1 MTYSF
6 DVILVV
12 TMGIREVIRRYVPTV
27 YSILNTSICELDIL
41 KSFIGLYSFFTLLR
55 LIIYTGKGGTG
66 KTVTSCATAIKMAE
80 RNYKTLVIS
89 ADPAHTLSDA
99 LMMPDVGHDSKQVL
113 PNLTALQIDPVAEM
127 SRQYNTIL
135 SYTAALFS
143 SKGIDET
150 LAYEI
155 AMLPGMTQL
164 FSLLKVEEVD
174 RARTFDA
181 VVLDMPA
188 SGEALRYL
196 YFPKLVGSIGRKLT
210 GLAGLFSGFA
220 KVFQP
225 LANFPTPTKDV
236 IQSEMDLLDRLNALS
251 DIINNNNRTSVR
263 LVANPDTFSIE
274 NAKRVLMSTS
284 LYGINVD
291 MAVINKIMATSSDEY
306 YAKWASFQ
314 RSKVEEAKANLY
326 GTELRGIDMLR
337 RHGEML
343 FGSDD
348 PSKIFY
354 HGEPYMFVKQ
364 GTAINMTVQVP
375 FTEKDDFSIER
386 YGDQLTITVKTV
398 TGRIANV
405 VPLPVA
411 TAGMKLAKAKLLNHK
426 LNVQFEKETL

>member
-1 MTYSF
+1 M
-6 DVILVV
+6 
-12 TMGIREVIRRYVPTV
+12 
-27 YSILNTSICELDIL
+27 
-41 KSFIGLYSFFTLLR
+41 R

-80 RNYKTLVIS
+80 RGHRTVVIS

-99 LMMPDVGHDSKQVL
+99 FMMPDIGYDLKLVQQ
-113 PNLTALQIDPVAEM
+113 NLTALQIDPVTEM
-127 SRQYNTIL
+127 SRQYDTIL
-135 SYTAALFS
+135 SYMATIFS
-143 SKGIDET
+143 AKGIDET

-164 FSLLKVEEVD
+164 FSLLKIEEVE
-174 RARTFDA
+174 RNRSFDV

-225 LANFPTPTKDV
+225 LAKIPAPSKDV
-236 IQSEMDLLDRLNALS
+236 IQSEMELLERLEYLAG
-251 DIINNNNRTSVR
+251 IIRDNDQTSVR

-274 NAKRVLMSTS
+274 NAKRALMSAS

-291 MAVINKIMATSSDEY
+291 MAVINKIMAGSTDEY

-314 RSKVEEAKANLY
+314 KSKVEDAKANFYPLPVKEVQLY
-326 GTELRGIDMLR
+326 GTELRGVDMLR
-337 RHGEML
+337 KHGEVL

-348 PSKIFY
+348 PGRVFY
-354 HGEPYMFVKQ
+354 RGKPYSFVRE
-364 GTAINMTVQVP
+364 GTSINMTVQVP

-386 YGDQLTITVKTV
+386 YGDQLTINVKTPAA
-398 TGRIANV
+398 RIVNI
-405 VPLPVA
+405 VPLPIA
-411 TAGMKLAKAKLLNHK
+411 TAGMKLARAKLLDHE
-426 LNVQFEKETL
+426 LNVLFEKVS

>member
-1 MTYSF
+1 
-6 DVILVV
+6 V
-12 TMGIREVIRRYVPTV
+12 
-27 YSILNTSICELDIL
+27 
-41 KSFIGLYSFFTLLR
+41 R

-80 RNYKTLVIS
+80 RGHRTVVIS

-99 LMMPDVGHDSKQVL
+99 FMMPDIGYDPKLVQQ
-113 PNLTALQIDPVAEM
+113 NLTALQIDPVTEM
-127 SRQYNTIL
+127 SRQYDTIL
-135 SYTAALFS
+135 SYMAAIFS
-143 SKGIDET
+143 AKGIDET

-164 FSLLKVEEVD
+164 FSLLKIEEVE
-174 RARTFDA
+174 RNRSFDV

-225 LANFPTPTKDV
+225 LAKIPAPSKDV
-236 IQSEMDLLDRLNALS
+236 IQSEMELLDRLEYLAG
-251 DIINNNNRTSVR
+251 IIRDNDQTSVR

-274 NAKRVLMSTS
+274 NAKRALMSAS

-291 MAVINKIMATSSDEY
+291 MAVINKIMAGSTDEY

-314 RSKVEEAKANLY
+314 KSKVEDAKANFYPLPVKEVQLY
-326 GTELRGIDMLR
+326 GIELRGVDMLR
-337 RHGEML
+337 KHGEVL

-348 PSKIFY
+348 PGRVFY
-354 HGEPYMFVKQ
+354 RGKPYSFVRE
-364 GTAINMTVQVP
+364 GTSINMTVQVP

-386 YGDQLTITVKTV
+386 YGDQLTISVKTPAA
-398 TGRIANV
+398 RIVNI
-405 VPLPVA
+405 VPLPIA
-411 TAGMKLAKAKLLNHK
+411 TAGMKLARAKLLDHE
-426 LNVQFEKETL
+426 LNVLFEKVS

>member
-1 MTYSF
+1 
-6 DVILVV
+6 
-12 TMGIREVIRRYVPTV
+12 
-27 YSILNTSICELDIL
+27 LNTSIYELNIL
-41 KSFIGLYSFFTLLR
+41 KSFIGLHSFFILLR

-66 KTVTSCATAIKMAE
+66 KTVTSCATAIKVAE
-80 RNYKTLVIS
+80 HNYETLVIS

-99 LMMPDVGHDSKQVL
+99 FMMPNIGHDPKQVL
-113 PNLTALQIDPVAEM
+113 PNLTALQIDPVVEM

-174 RARTFDA
+174 REKTFD
-181 VVLDMPA
+181 VVILDMPA

-220 KVFQP
+220 KIFQP
-225 LANFPTPTKDV
+225 LAKFPTPTKNV
-236 IQSEMDLLDRLNALS
+236 MQSEMELLDRLNALS

-284 LYGINVD
+284 IYGINVD
-291 MAVINKIMATSSDEY
+291 MAIINKIMASSSDEY
-306 YAKWASFQ
+306 YAKWATFH
-314 RSKVEEAKANLY
+314 RSKVEEAKANFYPLHVREADLY

-337 RHGEML
+337 KHGEIL

-354 HGEPYMFVKQ
+354 HGEPYIFVKE
-364 GTAINMTVQVP
+364 GTGINMTVQVP
-375 FTEKDDFSIER
+375 FSEKDDFSIER
-386 YGDQLTITVKTV
+386 YGDQLTITVKTT
-398 TGRIANV
+398 TGQIASV

-411 TAGMKLAKAKLLNHK
+411 TAGMKLVKANLLNQK
-426 LNVQFEKETL
+426 LKVQFDKEPL

>member
-1 MTYSF
+1 LY
-6 DVILVV
+6 IL
-12 TMGIREVIRRYVPTV
+12 
-27 YSILNTSICELDIL
+27 SL
-41 KSFIGLYSFFTLLR
+41 LLR

-66 KTVTSCATAIKMAE
+66 KTVTSCATAIKLAE
-80 RNYKTLVIS
+80 RDYETLVIS

-99 LMMPDVGHDSKQVL
+99 FTLSNVGPEPNQVL
-113 PNLTALQIDPVAEM
+113 PKLTALQIDPITEM
-127 SRQYNTIL
+127 NRQYNTIL

-164 FSLLKVEEVD
+164 FSLLKIEEVD
-174 RARTFDA
+174 RAKTFDA

-210 GLAGLFSGFA
+210 GLAGFFSGFA
-220 KVFQP
+220 KIFQP
-225 LANFPTPTKDV
+225 LAKIPAPTKDV
-236 IQSEMDLLDRLNALS
+236 IQSEMELLDRLNALA
-251 DIINNNNRTSVR
+251 DIINNNDRTSVR

-274 NAKRVLMSTS
+274 NAKRVLMSTN

-291 MAVINKIMATSSDEY
+291 MAIINKIMAGSPSDEY
-306 YAKWASFQ
+306 YARWASFQ
-314 RSKVEEAKANLY
+314 KSKVEEAKANFYPLPTRETQLY
-326 GTELRGIDMLR
+326 STELRGIEMLR
-337 RHGEML
+337 RHGEVL

-348 PSKIFY
+348 PAKIFY
-354 HGEPYMFVKQ
+354 KGEPYTFVRE

-375 FTEKDDFSIER
+375 FTEKEDFSIER

-411 TAGMKLAKAKLLNHK
+411 TAGMKLVKAKLLDHT
-426 LNVQFEKETL
+426 LNVQFDKEAL

>member
-1 MTYSF
+1 
-6 DVILVV
+6 V
-12 TMGIREVIRRYVPTV
+12 
-27 YSILNTSICELDIL
+27 
-41 KSFIGLYSFFTLLR
+41 R

-80 RNYKTLVIS
+80 RGHRTVVIS

-99 LMMPDVGHDSKQVL
+99 FMMPDIGYDLKLVQQ
-113 PNLTALQIDPVAEM
+113 NLTALQIDPVTEM
-127 SRQYNTIL
+127 SRQYDTIL
-135 SYTAALFS
+135 SYMATIFS
-143 SKGIDET
+143 AKGIDET

-164 FSLLKVEEVD
+164 FSLLKIEEVE
-174 RARTFDA
+174 RNRSFDV

-225 LANFPTPTKDV
+225 LAKIPAPSKDV
-236 IQSEMDLLDRLNALS
+236 IQSEMELLDRLEYLAG
-251 DIINNNNRTSVR
+251 IIRDNDQTSVR

-274 NAKRVLMSTS
+274 NAKRALMSAS

-291 MAVINKIMATSSDEY
+291 MAVINKIMAGSTDEY

-314 RSKVEEAKANLY
+314 KSKVEDAKANFYPLPVKEVQLY
-326 GTELRGIDMLR
+326 GTELRGVDMLR
-337 RHGEML
+337 KHGEVL

-348 PSKIFY
+348 PGRVFY
-354 HGEPYMFVKQ
+354 RGKPYSFVRE
-364 GTAINMTVQVP
+364 GTSINMTVQVP

-386 YGDQLTITVKTV
+386 YGDQLTISVKTPAA
-398 TGRIANV
+398 RIVNI
-405 VPLPVA
+405 VPLPIA
-411 TAGMKLAKAKLLNHK
+411 TAGMKLARAKLLDHE
-426 LNVQFEKETL
+426 LNVLFEKVS

>member
-1 MTYSF
+1 
-6 DVILVV
+6 V
-12 TMGIREVIRRYVPTV
+12 
-27 YSILNTSICELDIL
+27 
-41 KSFIGLYSFFTLLR
+41 R

-80 RNYKTLVIS
+80 RGHRTVVIS

-99 LMMPDVGHDSKQVL
+99 FMMPDIGYDPKLVQQ
-113 PNLTALQIDPVAEM
+113 NLTALQIDPVTEM
-127 SRQYNTIL
+127 SRQYDTIL
-135 SYTAALFS
+135 SYMAAIFS
-143 SKGIDET
+143 AKGIDET

-164 FSLLKVEEVD
+164 FSLLKIVEVE
-174 RARTFDA
+174 RNRSFDV

-225 LANFPTPTKDV
+225 LAKIPAPSKDV
-236 IQSEMDLLDRLNALS
+236 IQSEMELLDRLEYLAG
-251 DIINNNNRTSVR
+251 IIRDNDQTSVR

-274 NAKRVLMSTS
+274 NAKRALMSAS

-291 MAVINKIMATSSDEY
+291 MAVINKIMAGSTDEY

-314 RSKVEEAKANLY
+314 KSKVEDAKANFYPLAVKEVQLY
-326 GTELRGIDMLR
+326 GTELRGVDMLR
-337 RHGEML
+337 KHGEVL

-348 PSKIFY
+348 PGRVFY
-354 HGEPYMFVKQ
+354 RGKPYSFVRE
-364 GTAINMTVQVP
+364 GTSINMTVQVP

-386 YGDQLTITVKTV
+386 YGDQLTISVKTPAA
-398 TGRIANV
+398 RIVNI
-405 VPLPVA
+405 VPLPIA
-411 TAGMKLAKAKLLNHK
+411 TAGMKLARAKLLDHE
-426 LNVQFEKETL
+426 LNVLFEKVS